1 MDGGDDGDDGDN
13 SDIDFDFGY
22 IQVWV
27 YRLACLEE
35 ANVALGREQL
45 KQHALEQVDLDDD
58 LDEEED
64 DLDFAPKTD
73 SMLFFTSPA

>member
-1 MDGGDDGDDGDN
+1 M
-13 SDIDFDFGY
+13 
-22 IQVWV
+22 
-27 YRLACLEE
+27 EE

-58 LDEEED
+58 LDDDLDEEED

-73 SMLFFTSPA
+73 SMLFTSPA